1 MGIPEKSIDI
11 VANDQKAREDCIGV
25 KLRQDIVFD
34 TEELERFAFASWKPL
49 VYDAMVVAASIEYA
63 DRIVLRPKSGWAR
76 RLSLYVP
83 VNEYE
88 LWSSPEVMNPLHDT
102 IGFLTGDYWD
112 ISFKTTADS
121 WKPSRK
127 TLLSLKM
134 PVNSVLAFSDG
145 MDSHIVSRIMES
157 KGDKLVRV
165 RMKRGSSSQLRGK
178 SNPEEFV
185 TVPYSL
191 KFCGQNK
198 TTSLRSRGFKFAM
211 ISGIASY
218 LTGVERIIIPES
230 GQGAVGPA
238 LIPLGHM
245 YPDYRSHPF
254 FTKRMERFLK
264 ALFQKNFRFDFPRIW
279 NTKGETLKEFTELP
293 GVKDT
298 WKNTRSCWK
307 DSRWS
312 SVEKKH
318 RQCGTCAACLFRRVS
333 VHAAGLT
340 EETNTYICTNMNA
353 STLEA
358 VVEPGFSK
366 LNEAFRQ
373 HALAGVLSMDNLSE
387 LANPKFTGSVRRQA
401 MLLGC
406 VLDIP
411 REEAEEKLTRL
422 LYRHAQEWKGYVN
435 SLGPESYIRK
445 LVRWN

>member
-1 MGIPEKSIDI
+1 VGIPEKSIDI
-11 VANDQKAREDCIGV
+11 VTNNQKARQGCIGV
-25 KLRQDIVFD
+25 RLRHDIVFD

-49 VYDAMVVAASIEYA
+49 IYDAMVVAASIEYA
-63 DRIVLRPKSGWAR
+63 DRIVLRPASGWAR
-76 RLSLYVP
+76 SLSLSVP

-88 LWSSPEVMNPLHDT
+88 LWSSPEVMNSLHDA
-102 IGFLTGDYWD
+102 IRFLTGDCWN
-112 ISFKTTADS
+112 ISFKMTTDS
-121 WKPSRK
+121 WKPSRE
-127 TLLSLKM
+127 TLLSLRM
-134 PVNSVLAFSDG
+134 PVNSILAFSDG

-157 KGDKLVRV
+157 EGEKLLRV
-165 RMKRGSSSQLRGK
+165 RMKRGSSSQLRWR
-178 SNPEEFV
+178 SNQEEFV

-211 ISGIASY
+211 IGGIASY
-218 LTGVERIIIPES
+218 LTNVEYITIPES

-238 LIPLGHM
+238 LVPLGHM

-254 FTKRMERFLK
+254 FTKRMERLLK
-264 ALFQKNFRFDFPRIW
+264 ALFQRNFCFHFPRIW

-293 GVKDT
+293 GVTDT

-312 SVEKKH
+312 SVKKEH

-340 EETNTYICTNMNA
+340 EEANTYICTNMNA
-353 STLEA
+353 STFEA
-358 VVEPGFSK
+358 AVEPGFSK
-366 LNEAFRQ
+366 LTKAFKQ
-373 HALAGVLSMDNLSE
+373 HAIAGVLSMDNLSE
-387 LANPKFTGSVRRQA
+387 LANQKFASSVQRQA
-401 MLLGC
+401 MLLGY

-411 REEAEEKLTRL
+411 RKEAEEKLTRL
-422 LYRHAQEWKGYVN
+422 LYMHAQEWKGYVN
-435 SLGPESYIRK
+435 SLGPESYIKK